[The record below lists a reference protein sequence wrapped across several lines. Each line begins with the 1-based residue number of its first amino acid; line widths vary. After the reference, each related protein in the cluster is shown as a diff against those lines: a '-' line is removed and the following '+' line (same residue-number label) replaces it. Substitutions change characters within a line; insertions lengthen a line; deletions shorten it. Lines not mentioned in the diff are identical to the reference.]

1 MKRLLLVPVLWA
13 LAACVAAGMYPRTV
27 FSSSPPNP
35 SPGITAIKVVLD
47 DNYPPYVFRDRDGRL
62 QGILIDQWRL
72 WQEMTGIRAELY
84 AMGWGEALRRMEA
97 GEFDVIDTIFRN
109 EPRERVFE
117 FSKPY
122 AYMEVP
128 VFFHKNISGITDAW
142 SLKGFPVA
150 VKNGDAAVDFL
161 RNRGV
166 ERLIAYDSYEKIVR
180 AARDH
185 EIGVFVMDRP
195 PAMHL
200 LYKMGIH
207 DQFRMSRPLYSGQF
221 HRAVRK
227 GNGALLA
234 AVEDGFA
241 RIPPKYLREIEQ
253 EWLGSPAL
261 SRTSLLYL
269 TAAIA
274 VGGLSILLL
283 AAWNFTLR
291 RSVERKTSELKKE
304 IALTADQAV
313 KLRASEENYR
323 LLVENAGDGITIVHE
338 GRVLYVNPGASRIIG
353 IPPGELLGRSFLDV
367 VHAED
372 RERIQG
378 YYVKRMGGE
387 ETPSRYE
394 FRAETASGETVWVQ
408 ATVVGTMWEGKQVA
422 LSFLRDITQQKR
434 LEEQLVQS
442 RKMEAIGRLAGG
454 IAHDFN
460 NILTAVMGYLSL
472 AKLGI
477 DPGDQ
482 TWSRLVEAEKA
493 AIRAQSLT
501 RQLLTFSKGGAPV
514 RQASSIGR
522 LVEESANFALR
533 GSTILCRIT
542 VAEDLSP
549 VDIDLGQ
556 IGQVLNSI
564 VLNAAQA
571 SPEGGVIRVDA
582 RNISV
587 EKLPG
592 CTLPPGDY
600 VKIDVEDRGTGI
612 PEENVGKIFNPF
624 FTTKEKGTGLGLA
637 TAYSIVKRHEGAITV
652 DSAPGRGTTVSIF
665 LPAAAK
671 DVRETP
677 DPGPAPHPGIGKILV
692 MDDEEMVRDVAVTML
707 QAMGYEG
714 HAAKDGSE
722 AVDAYLEAM
731 KTGVPYDAV
740 ILDLTVPGAMGGK
753 EAVRRLLDIDPGA
766 KVIVSSG
773 YSQDP
778 ILAMYRDYGF
788 SGVIAKPYQMG
799 ELAQAIR
806 MLLPDVAPSSH

>member
-460 NILTAVMGYLSL
+460 NLLSVIIGYAHLLRSRPGNG
-472 AKLGI
+472 APFSKEI
-477 DPGDQ
+477 DEI
-482 TWSRLVEAEKA
+482 RKA
-493 AIRAQSLT
+493 ADRAADLT
-501 RQLLTFSKGGAPV
+501 RQLLAFSRKQLLQPRIVSLNDIITGMTPGLRRLIREDIELTSCLQGDIPPVLVDPAQVEQVILNLAVNARDAMPNGGKLVIGTKSVVLPESFV
-514 RQASSIGR
+514 REHPN
-522 LVEESANFALR
+522 L
-533 GSTILCRIT
+533 
-542 VAEDLSP
+542 
-549 VDIDLGQ
+549 
-556 IGQVLNSI
+556 
-564 VLNAAQA
+564 
-571 SPEGGVIRVDA
+571 
-582 RNISV
+582 
-587 EKLPG
+587 LPG
-592 CTLPPGDY
+592 GY
-600 VKIDVEDRGTGI
+600 VELYVSDTGVGMEKGII
-612 PEENVGKIFNPF
+612 PKIFEPF
-624 FTTKEKGTGLGLA
+624 FTTKEQGKGTGLGLA
-637 TAYSIVKRHEGAITV
+637 SVEGIISQSRGHVSV
-652 DSAPGRGTTVSIF
+652 DSEPGRGTTFRIL
-665 LPAAAK
+665 LPEVKREPPRAADPVPEGSVGGREAILLVE
-671 DVRETP
+671 DDPAVLDLVRRVL
-677 DPGPAPHPGIGKILV
+677 DSN
-692 MDDEEMVRDVAVTML
+692 
-707 QAMGYEG
+707 GY
-714 HAAKDGSE
+714 
-722 AVDAYLEAM
+722 
-731 KTGVPYDAV
+731 AV
-740 ILDLTVPGAMGGK
+740 IAARDGAEG
-753 EAVRRLLDIDPGA
+753 VRASRE
-766 KVIVSSG
+766 
-773 YSQDP
+773 
-778 ILAMYRDYGF
+778 YRGR
-788 SGVIAKPYQMG
+788 
-799 ELAQAIR
+799 IR
-806 MLLPDVAPSSH
+806 MLVTDVVMPGMDGRALSEEIRRDRPGIRVLFMSGYTADVIGRNGILDEGGELIEKPFTPSEFAAKVRKALGG